1 MSKTGTFLILYSLY
15 LVVSIAAYALF
26 YVYID
31 NKEENAIAIA
41 AEIEQYKQQ
50 NAQMNSLAAMVR
62 NTEEGGERLT
72 GYFVD
77 GERII
82 EFLETIESLADT
94 AGVEIDV
101 RSINETET
109 DWEGVKNL
117 ELNID
122 FSGSWVRV
130 HHFLVLIESMPIKMT
145 AERLSLSES
154 RGEEDGASWE

>member
-1 MSKTGTFLILYSLY
+1 MVF
-15 LVVSIAAYALF
+15 SIAAYTLF
-26 YVYID
+26 YLYID
-31 NKEENAIAIA
+31 NKEENAIAIV

-62 NTEEGGERLT
+62 DTEEGGERLASF
-72 GYFVD
+72 FVD

-82 EFLETIESLADT
+82 EFLETIESLADI

-101 RSINETET
+101 QSINETET
-109 DWEGVKNL
+109 SFDGIKNL

-130 HHFLVLIESMPIKMT
+130 HHFLVLIESIPIKLT
-145 AERLSLSES
+145 SERLSLSEAQDPDAGS
-154 RGEEDGASWE
+154 SWKGSLFFRTLQVIE